1 MKKKI
6 LFVILMLILVSGC
19 KAKYTVKINKDGSVE
34 ETLVATETPEYY
46 DNYSHTSVG
55 KVISYVIDPY
65 IDLLNNKKYTV
76 NTSVNVNSDSG
87 ATVKKKYS
95 DFKDYIGNSI
105 VYSQFTDKIEYEEKG
120 DKVSISLK
128 GKFSSSDQNQAYV
141 PVKEGSIT
149 IVVPYKV
156 IDNNADKVEGNSYTW
171 LFENNKGEERE
182 IRISYTKSKIAN
194 LDFNYS
200 VIIIIAIL
208 IVLGILALVMVRKF
222 KKSNKDA
229 NKI

>member
-34 ETLVATETPEYY
+34 ESLSATETPEYY

-65 IDLLNNKKYTV
+65 IDLLNSKKYTV
-76 NTSVNVNSDSG
+76 NTNVNVNSDSG

-95 DFKDYIGNSI
+95 SFKDYIGNSI
-105 VYSQFTDKIEYEEKG
+105 VYSQFTDKIQYEEKG

-128 GKFSSSDQNQAYV
+128 GKFSSSNQNQAYV
-141 PVKEGSIT
+141 PVKDGSIT

-156 IDNNADKVEGNSYTW
+156 LDNNADKVDGNSYTW
-171 LFENNKGEERE
+171 LFENNKGEEKE

-208 IVLGILALVMVRKF
+208 IILGIIAFVIVRKL
-222 KKSNKDA
+222 KKSSNEA